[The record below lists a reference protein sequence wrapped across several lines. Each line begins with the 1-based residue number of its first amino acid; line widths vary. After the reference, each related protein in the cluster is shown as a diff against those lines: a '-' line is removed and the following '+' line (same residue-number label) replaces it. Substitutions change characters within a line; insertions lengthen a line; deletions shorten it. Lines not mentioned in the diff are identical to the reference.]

1 MAQVVSR
8 KSIEN
13 FKSALANGG
22 VRPTMFS
29 VEITFPQIVVNNQA
43 ELSEKALFLVKA
55 ATLPGSQIGIIDV
68 PFRGRKLKVS
78 GDRNFADW
86 QTTIV
91 NDTDFQLR
99 KAMEKWAET
108 IQNMNFAIG
117 ENELENYFGTAEV
130 RQLDRQ
136 GKQLRVYEFNGI
148 WPNNI
153 AEIPLSFE
161 TQDTIEEYDVAF
173 CVQYWHAAGQNA
185 ETVNGINQ
193 WQAPESN
200 KSQIISWYYYQINQ
214 RGVYPP
220 LFYGT
225 KYR

>member
-43 ELSEKALFLVKA
+43 ELNEKALFLVKA

-91 NDTDFQLR
+91 NDTDFRLR
-99 KAMEKWAET
+99 KAMEKWSET

-148 WPNNI
+148 WPNTI

-173 CVQYWHAAGQNA
+173 CVQYWHAAGKNA
-185 ETVNGINQ
+185 ESVDGINEWSAQ
-193 WQAPESN
+193 EGN
-200 KSQIISWYYYQINQ
+200 KDQVLS
-214 RGVYPP
+214 
-220 LFYGT
+220 
-225 KYR
+225 

>member
-1 MAQVVSR
+1 MGQVVSR

-29 VEITFPQIVVNNQA
+29 VEITFPRIVVNNQS
-43 ELSEKALFLVKA
+43 ELNQKALFLVKA

-78 GDRNFADW
+78 GDRNVADW
-86 QTTIV
+86 QTTII
-91 NDTDFQLR
+91 NDTDFRLR
-99 KAMEKWAET
+99 KAMEKWSEV

-148 WPNNI
+148 WPNTI
-153 AEIPLSFE
+153 ADIPLSFE
-161 TQDTIEEYDVAF
+161 TQDTIEEYDVSF
-173 CVQYWHAAGQNA
+173 CVQYWHAAGKNA
-185 ETVNGINQ
+185 ESIDGLNDWKPPQ
-193 WQAPESN
+193 DAKE
-200 KSQIISWYYYQINQ
+200 QILS
-214 RGVYPP
+214 
-220 LFYGT
+220 
-225 KYR
+225 

>member
-200 KSQIISWYYYQINQ
+200 KSQIIS
-214 RGVYPP
+214 
-220 LFYGT
+220 
-225 KYR
+225 

>member
-1 MAQVVSR
+1 MANQSPLVSR

-29 VEITFPQIVVNNQA
+29 VEITFPQAVVSNQS
-43 ELSEKALFLVKA
+43 ELTEKALFLVKA

-86 QTTIV
+86 QTTII
-91 NDTDFQLR
+91 NDTDFKLR
-99 KAMEKWAET
+99 KAMEKWSEL

-117 ENELENYFGTAEV
+117 ENELENYFATAEV

-148 WPNNI
+148 WPNTI
-153 AEIPLSFE
+153 ADIPLSFE
-161 TQDTIEEYDVAF
+161 TQDTIEEYDVSF
-173 CVQYWHAAGQNA
+173 CVQYWHAAGSKAQTVSGVNEWVNPTDGKNA
-185 ETVNGINQ
+185 
-193 WQAPESN
+193 
-200 KSQIISWYYYQINQ
+200 
-214 RGVYPP
+214 
-220 LFYGT
+220 GT
-225 KYR
+225 ILS

>member
-1 MAQVVSR
+1 MGQVVSR

-29 VEITFPQIVVNNQA
+29 VEITFPRIVVNNQS
-43 ELSEKALFLVKA
+43 ELNQKALFLVKA

-86 QTTIV
+86 QTTII
-91 NDTDFQLR
+91 NDTDFRLR
-99 KAMEKWAET
+99 KAMEKWSEV

-148 WPNNI
+148 WPNTI
-153 AEIPLSFE
+153 ADIPLSFE
-161 TQDTIEEYDVAF
+161 TQDTIEEYDVSF
-173 CVQYWHAAGQNA
+173 CVQYWHAAGKNA
-185 ETVNGINQ
+185 ESIDGLNDWKPPQ
-193 WQAPESN
+193 DLKE
-200 KSQIISWYYYQINQ
+200 QILS
-214 RGVYPP
+214 
-220 LFYGT
+220 
-225 KYR
+225 

>member
-29 VEITFPQIVVNNQA
+29 VEITFPQIVVNNQS
-43 ELSEKALFLVKA
+43 ELNEKALFLVKA

-91 NDTDFQLR
+91 NDTDFRLR
-99 KAMEKWAET
+99 KAMEKWSET

-148 WPNNI
+148 WPNTI

-173 CVQYWHAAGQNA
+173 CVQYWHAAGKNA
-185 ETVNGINQ
+185 ESVDGINE
-193 WQAPESN
+193 WSAPESN
-200 KSQIISWYYYQINQ
+200 KDQVLS
-214 RGVYPP
+214 
-220 LFYGT
+220 
-225 KYR
+225 

>member
-43 ELSEKALFLVKA
+43 ELNEKALFLVKA

-86 QTTIV
+86 QTTII
-91 NDTDFQLR
+91 NDTDFKLR
-99 KAMEKWAET
+99 KAMEKWSET

-148 WPNNI
+148 WPNTI

-173 CVQYWHAAGQNA
+173 CVQYWHAAGKNA
-185 ETVNGINQ
+185 ESVDGINE
-193 WQAPESN
+193 WSAPEAN
-200 KSQIISWYYYQINQ
+200 KDQVLS
-214 RGVYPP
+214 
-220 LFYGT
+220 
-225 KYR
+225 

>member
-1 MAQVVSR
+1 MSQVVSR

-43 ELSEKALFLVKA
+43 ELNEKALFLVKA

-91 NDTDFQLR
+91 NDTDFKLCR
-99 KAMEKWAET
+99 AMEKWSEV

-117 ENELENYFGTAEV
+117 ENELENYFATAEV

-153 AEIPLSFE
+153 ADIPLSFE

-173 CVQYWHAAGQNA
+173 CVQYWHAAGKSA
-185 ETVNGINQ
+185 ETVDGIKTWSN
-193 WQAPESN
+193 PKDN
-200 KSQIISWYYYQINQ
+200 KSTILS
-214 RGVYPP
+214 
-220 LFYGT
+220 
-225 KYR
+225 

>member
-193 WQAPESN
+193 WQAPDSN
-200 KSQIISWYYYQINQ
+200 KNQIIS
-214 RGVYPP
+214 
-220 LFYGT
+220 
-225 KYR
+225 

>member
-43 ELSEKALFLVKA
+43 ELNEKALFLVKA

-86 QTTIV
+86 QTTII
-91 NDTDFQLR
+91 NDTDFKLR
-99 KAMEKWAET
+99 KAMEKWSET

-148 WPNNI
+148 WPNTI

-173 CVQYWHAAGQNA
+173 CVQYWHAAGKNA
-185 ETVNGINQ
+185 ESVDGINE
-193 WQAPESN
+193 WSAPESN
-200 KSQIISWYYYQINQ
+200 KDQVLS
-214 RGVYPP
+214 
-220 LFYGT
+220 
-225 KYR
+225 

>member
-43 ELSEKALFLVKA
+43 ELNEKALFLVKA

-86 QTTIV
+86 QTTII
-91 NDTDFQLR
+91 NDTDFKLR
-99 KAMEKWAET
+99 KAMEKWSET

-173 CVQYWHAAGQNA
+173 CVQYWHAAGKNA
-185 ETVNGINQ
+185 ESVDGLND
-193 WQAPESN
+193 WAAPEGN
-200 KSQIISWYYYQINQ
+200 KNQILS
-214 RGVYPP
+214 
-220 LFYGT
+220 
-225 KYR
+225 

>member
-43 ELSEKALFLVKA
+43 ELNEKALFLVKA

-86 QTTIV
+86 QTTII
-91 NDTDFQLR
+91 NDTDFKLR
-99 KAMEKWAET
+99 KAMEKWSET

-148 WPNNI
+148 WPNTI

-173 CVQYWHAAGQNA
+173 CVQYWHAAGKNA
-185 ETVNGINQ
+185 ESIDGLNE
-193 WQAPESN
+193 WAAPEAN
-200 KSQIISWYYYQINQ
+200 KNQ
-214 RGVYPP
+214 V
-220 LFYGT
+220 LS
-225 KYR
+225 

>member
-1 MAQVVSR
+1 MSQVVSR

-29 VEITFPQIVVNNQA
+29 VEITFPQIVVSNQS
-43 ELSEKALFLVKA
+43 ELNEKALFLVKA

-91 NDTDFQLR
+91 NDTDFKLR
-99 KAMEKWAET
+99 KAMEKWAEV

-136 GKQLRVYEFNGI
+136 GKQLRLYEFNGI
-148 WPNNI
+148 WPNTI
-153 AEIPLSFE
+153 ADISLSFD

-173 CVQYWHAAGQNA
+173 CVQYWHAAGSAA
-185 ETVNGINQ
+185 ESIDGLNE
-193 WQAPESN
+193 WRPPEEN
-200 KSQIISWYYYQINQ
+200 KGQVIS
-214 RGVYPP
+214 
-220 LFYGT
+220 
-225 KYR
+225 

>member
-29 VEITFPQIVVNNQA
+29 VEITFPQIVVNNQS
-43 ELSEKALFLVKA
+43 ELNEKALFLVKA

-86 QTTIV
+86 QTTII
-91 NDTDFQLR
+91 NDTDFKLR
-99 KAMEKWAET
+99 KAMEKWSET

-148 WPNNI
+148 WPNTI

-173 CVQYWHAAGQNA
+173 CVQYWHAAGKNA
-185 ETVNGINQ
+185 ESVDGINQ
-193 WQAPESN
+193 WNAPEAN
-200 KSQIISWYYYQINQ
+200 KDQVLS
-214 RGVYPP
+214 
-220 LFYGT
+220 
-225 KYR
+225 

>member
-200 KSQIISWYYYQINQ
+200 KNQIIS
-214 RGVYPP
+214 
-220 LFYGT
+220 
-225 KYR
+225 

>member
-43 ELSEKALFLVKA
+43 ELNEKALFLVKA

-86 QTTIV
+86 QTTII
-91 NDTDFQLR
+91 NDTDFKLR
-99 KAMEKWAET
+99 KAMEKWSET

-148 WPNNI
+148 WPNTI

-173 CVQYWHAAGQNA
+173 CVQYWHAAGKNA
-185 ETVNGINQ
+185 ESVDGVNE
-193 WQAPESN
+193 WSAPEAN
-200 KSQIISWYYYQINQ
+200 KNQ
-214 RGVYPP
+214 V
-220 LFYGT
+220 LS
-225 KYR
+225 

>member
-43 ELSEKALFLVKA
+43 ELNEKALFLVKA

-86 QTTIV
+86 QTTII
-91 NDTDFQLR
+91 NDTDFKLR
-99 KAMEKWAET
+99 KAMEKWSET

-148 WPNNI
+148 WPNTI

-173 CVQYWHAAGQNA
+173 CVQYWHAAGKNA
-185 ETVNGINQ
+185 ESIDGLNA
-193 WQAPESN
+193 WSAPEGN
-200 KSQIISWYYYQINQ
+200 KNQ
-214 RGVYPP
+214 V
-220 LFYGT
+220 LS
-225 KYR
+225 

>member
-13 FKSALANGG
+13 VKSALANGG

-29 VEITFPQIVVNNQA
+29 VEITFPQAAVNNQA
-43 ELSEKALFLVKA
+43 ELNEKALFLVKA

-200 KSQIISWYYYQINQ
+200 KSQIIS
-214 RGVYPP
+214 
-220 LFYGT
+220 
-225 KYR
+225 

>member
-29 VEITFPQIVVNNQA
+29 VEITFPQIVVNNQS
-43 ELSEKALFLVKA
+43 ELNEKALFLVKA

-91 NDTDFQLR
+91 NDTDFRLR
-99 KAMEKWAET
+99 KAMEKWSET

-148 WPNNI
+148 WPNTI

-173 CVQYWHAAGQNA
+173 CVQYWHAAGKNA
-185 ETVNGINQ
+185 ESVDGINQ
-193 WQAPESN
+193 WSAPESN
-200 KSQIISWYYYQINQ
+200 KDQVLS
-214 RGVYPP
+214 
-220 LFYGT
+220 
-225 KYR
+225 

>member
-43 ELSEKALFLVKA
+43 ELNEKALFLVKA

-86 QTTIV
+86 QTTII
-91 NDTDFQLR
+91 NDTDFKLR
-99 KAMEKWAET
+99 KAMEKWSET

-148 WPNNI
+148 WPNTI

-173 CVQYWHAAGQNA
+173 CVQYWHAAGKNA
-185 ETVNGINQ
+185 ESVDGINE
-193 WQAPESN
+193 WSAPEGN
-200 KSQIISWYYYQINQ
+200 KDQVLS
-214 RGVYPP
+214 
-220 LFYGT
+220 
-225 KYR
+225 